1 MVRRSWLL
9 RVLLNTRILVPS
21 TTERC
26 LHIARGLV
34 HAAIPCEAYLLTQ
47 SSSCEAPFYARG
59 AQGSEGA
66 HFYTRGA
73 RGNEGAH
80 FYTRGARGSEGAHF
94 YTRGARGNEG
104 AHFYTRGA
112 QGNEGA
118 HVLHR
123 WARSSDSRGHGS
135 SEVLGFAAPPLRGL
149 LLTQTYP
156 AKHT

>member
-80 FYTRGARGSEGAHF
+80 FYTRGARGSEGAH
-94 YTRGARGNEG
+94 
-104 AHFYTRGA
+104 
-112 QGNEGA
+112 
-118 HVLHR
+118 VLHR

-156 AKHT
+156 ARHT

>member
-80 FYTRGARGSEGAHF
+80 FYTRGARGSEGAH
-94 YTRGARGNEG
+94 
-104 AHFYTRGA
+104 
-112 QGNEGA
+112 
-118 HVLHR
+118 VLHR

-149 LLTQTYP
+149 LLTQTHP